1 MIRIEALRVFVT
13 VAECGNIGDAGARL
27 HRTPSAISMT
37 LKQIEE
43 RLGAPLFESD
53 RKNSLTDFGHYVRRV
68 ASVLLRDY
76 DHAMEV
82 IADRASSRSG
92 RLAIASVPSVA
103 ALLIPTALQDFL
115 QARPGA
121 RIDLVDTDSA
131 GVHAL
136 VEQGE
141 AELGIASPPA
151 RPAALVFQPL
161 FRDPFRVICAAG
173 SALSRSAVPLSWSGL
188 EDEEMIVNEAM
199 RELTSPEL
207 QRLAAKARLFVRNVT
222 SLQAMVRG
230 GAGIT
235 LLPALGTVALPP
247 SLCALPLADPTAL
260 RTVGLVTRPGRVA
273 SPLAAAFRDH
283 FEAALGPQL
292 RALGLEP
299 AS

>member
-37 LKQIEE
+37 LKQIED

-53 RKNSLTDFGHYVRRV
+53 RKNSLTDFGHYLRRV

-103 ALLIPTALQDFL
+103 ALLIPPALHDFL

-121 RIDLVDTDSA
+121 RIDLVDTDST

-151 RPAALVFQPL
+151 PGALAFQPL

-173 SALSRSAVPLSWSGL
+173 SALSRRRAPLSWGAL
-188 EDEEMIVNEAM
+188 EGEELIMNEAM
-199 RELTSPEL
+199 RELTAPAL
-207 QRLAAKARLFVRNVT
+207 KRLGAKARLYVRNVT

-235 LLPALGTVALPP
+235 LLPALATVALPAT
-247 SLCALPLADPTAL
+247 LCALPLADPGAL
-260 RTVGLVTRPGRVA
+260 RTVGLATRPGRVA
-273 SPLAAAFRDH
+273 SPLAAAFREH
-283 FEAALGPQL
+283 FEAALAPQL
-292 RALGLEP
+292 RALGLQP